1 MTLSNNNY
9 PVLEINLEG
18 IYHNT
23 KKAVEMCREKGIEVT
38 GVVKGTDSYENSY
51 FQVSKQM
58 LRAGCTAIGDSRMNT
73 IKRMREL
80 GMDAPV
86 LLIRVPMP
94 SELEDVVQYA
104 DISLNSE
111 IEMIKELNKIAEKY
125 HKQHKVILMMDLGD
139 LREGYFDE
147 NELIKDAVFI
157 ENELKNIK
165 LYGIGTNLGCF
176 GSIKPD
182 VTNLSRLVSIANKIS
197 DSIGRKLDVVSGG
210 ATSTLPLIM
219 NNTIPE
225 GINHIRVGEGV
236 VIARDLQ
243 DIWGLDLP
251 MFRRDNYVLKAQ
263 VIEVKEKPSYPIG
276 EIFVDAF
283 GHKQTYVDKGIRKRA
298 LVALGKRDI
307 GDIFSVVPCID
318 GVTIEGG
325 SSDHM
330 ILDITDAEVEIKL
343 GDILQFEACYGAMI
357 HSTYSSSVTK
367 KYIFPSEE

>member
-1 MTLSNNNY
+1 MTLSNKNY

-23 KKAVEMCREKGIEVT
+23 KKAVEMCREKGVEVT

-58 LRAGCTAIGDSRMNT
+58 LRAGCTTIGDSRMNT

-94 SELEDVVQYA
+94 SELEDVVKYA

-111 IEMIKELNKIAEKY
+111 IEMIKQLNEIAEKY

-147 NELIKDAVFI
+147 NELIKDAVLI

-197 DSIGRKLDVVSGG
+197 NSIGRKLDVVSGG

-219 NNTIPE
+219 DNTIPE
-225 GINHIRVGEGV
+225 GINHIRVGEGI

-251 MFRRDNYVLKAQ
+251 MLRRDNYILKAQ

-330 ILDITDAEVEIKL
+330 ILDITDAKVEIKL

-367 KYIFPSEE
+367 EYIFPSEE